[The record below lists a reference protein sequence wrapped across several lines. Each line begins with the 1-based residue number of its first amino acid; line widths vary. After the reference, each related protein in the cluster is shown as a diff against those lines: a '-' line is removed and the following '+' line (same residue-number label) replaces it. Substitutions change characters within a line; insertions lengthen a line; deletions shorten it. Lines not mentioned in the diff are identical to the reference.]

1 MAGKLKHGSADS
13 AKNSLVSV
21 EYVAGSGQESHSPA
35 SRAMARIAR
44 LRGGSTPYLFLLPAL
59 LIYCAYVAYPLIDS
73 LYISFTS
80 WDGLSPTKSFVGL
93 KNYQHIFHDPVATL
107 AFKNNLAWTAVTL
120 VVPTIL
126 GLLLALGLNRR
137 FPGSTLFRSIFYA
150 PAILPLVGVAAL
162 WSWMYD
168 PNVGL
173 INTFLH
179 NVGLGGLTQSWLGQP
194 DLALPSVM
202 AAAVWQGIGFPMVL
216 YLAGLQ
222 SIPEEQYE
230 AARVDG
236 ANAMGRFWHITLPW
250 LTETHIIVVTLGV
263 IGSFKVFDLIY
274 AMTYGGP
281 GQATQVLASWMYF
294 NTFQYY
300 HAGYGSALAW
310 VIALISLVVT
320 IPYLRVMTKRS
331 GA

>member
-1 MAGKLKHGSADS
+1 MRGTAEADKAARLAG
-13 AKNSLVSV
+13 
-21 EYVAGSGQESHSPA
+21 
-35 SRAMARIAR
+35 RARMFAAPRSIRLAR
-44 LRGGSTPYLFLLPAL
+44 LRALSVPYAFLLPAL
-59 LIYCAYVAYPLIDS
+59 AIYTLFVVYPMFDS
-73 LYISFTS
+73 LSISFTN
-80 WDGLSPTKSFVGL
+80 WDGLSPARTFVGL
-93 KNYQHIFHDPVATL
+93 KNYQHILNDPVATTAL
-107 AFKNNLAWTAVTL
+107 QNNLTWTVVTL

-173 INTFLH
+173 INTFLR
-179 NVGLGGLTQSWLGQP
+179 NVGLGNLAQPWLGQP
-194 DLALPSVM
+194 NLALPSVM
-202 AAAVWQGIGFPMVL
+202 AAAVWQGMGFPMVL

-222 SIPEEQYE
+222 SIPDEQYE

-236 ANAMGRFWHITLPW
+236 AGTVRQFWHITLPW
-250 LTETHIIVVTLGV
+250 LTETHIIVITLGV

-320 IPYLRVMTKRS
+320 VPYLRVMTRRS
-331 GA
+331 ET

>member
-1 MAGKLKHGSADS
+1 LGTWA
-13 AKNSLVSV
+13 
-21 EYVAGSGQESHSPA
+21 
-35 SRAMARIAR
+35 
-44 LRGGSTPYLFLLPAL
+44 TPYLFLLPAL
-59 LIYCAYVAYPLIDS
+59 VLYCVFLVYPMLDS
-73 LYISFTS
+73 FAISLTS
-80 WDGLSPTKSFVGL
+80 WDGLSPTRPFVGL
-93 KNYQHIFHDPVATL
+93 ANYQRIFQDPVAITAL
-107 AFKNNLAWTAVTL
+107 ENNLIWTAVTL

-126 GLLLALGLNRR
+126 GLLLASGLNQR
-137 FPGSTLFRSIFYA
+137 FPGRTLFRSLYYA
-150 PAILPLVGVAAL
+150 PAILPLVGVAGIWAWL
-162 WSWMYD
+162 YD

-173 INTFLH
+173 INTTLRHF
-179 NVGLGGLTQSWLGQP
+179 GLGGLAQPWLGSP
-194 DLALPSVM
+194 STALPSVM
-202 AAAVWQGIGFPMVL
+202 VAAIWQGLGFPMVL

-222 SIPEEQYE
+222 GIPAEQYE

-236 ANAMGRFWHITLPW
+236 ATAWQRFWHITLPW
-250 LTETHIIVVTLGV
+250 LRETHIIVITLGV

-310 VIALISLVVT
+310 VIALISLAVT
-320 IPYLRVMTKRS
+320 IPYIRVMSRRS

>member
-1 MAGKLKHGSADS
+1 MNTGVQERRSERFSSAVDGH
-13 AKNSLVSV
+13 V
-21 EYVAGSGQESHSPA
+21 HPA
-35 SRAMARIAR
+35 VRSRGAR
-44 LRGGSTPYLFLLPAL
+44 LSAWSVPYLFLLPAL
-59 LIYCAYVAYPLIDS
+59 VIYCVFLVYPMLDS
-73 LYISFTS
+73 LSISLTN
-80 WDGLSPTKSFVGL
+80 WDGLSPSRSFVGL
-93 KNYQHIFHDPVATL
+93 ANYGRIFHDPIAIT
-107 AFKNNLAWTAVTL
+107 AFENNLIWTAVTL

-137 FPGSTLFRSIFYA
+137 FRGRTIFRSIFYA
-150 PAILPLVGVAAL
+150 PAILPLVGVAGI
-162 WSWMYD
+162 WSWLYD

-173 INTFLH
+173 INTTLRH
-179 NVGLGGLTQSWLGQP
+179 VGLGGLAQSWLGSP
-194 DLALPSVM
+194 STALPSVM
-202 AAAVWQGIGFPMVL
+202 VASIWQSLGFPMVL

-222 SIPEEQYE
+222 GIPAEQHE

-236 ANAMGRFWHITLPW
+236 ATAWQRFWYITLP
-250 LTETHIIVVTLGV
+250 LLSETHIIVITLGV

-310 VIALISLVVT
+310 VIAAISLIVT
-320 IPYLRVMTKRS
+320 IPYIRVMSRRS
-331 GA
+331 GT